1 VISAPKF
8 QHLSSGGLA
17 LVVHGMFLLALV
29 ISMSW
34 KNMPHLPV
42 QADLW
47 AALPSPKP
55 VDMRPI
61 PEPMPELKPE
71 PRPEPKPELKVE
83 AKPEIKPEP
92 KPEPPPVAKPQPSE
106 AEIALKK
113 AEEEKKRL
121 AEEELR
127 KQEEARKLEEKRLA
141 AEKAQREQAELAEK
155 ERIEQLKKKVQA
167 RKQMEQ
173 ELARQSRA
181 ELEREQ
187 ARLQAQQAQ
196 VSQAALRDKVIE
208 DFKSRIQAK
217 VQSYV
222 RLPQR
227 ISGNPEAIFQV
238 TLFANGEVRDV
249 TLVKS
254 SGQQAYDVEVER
266 AILKASPLP
275 LPDEKEAAAVFRN
288 GLVLK
293 FRPN

>member
-1 VISAPKF
+1 
-8 QHLSSGGLA
+8 
-17 LVVHGMFLLALV
+17 MFLLALV

-42 QADLW
+42 EADLW

-55 VDMRPI
+55 VETMPI
-61 PEPMPELKPE
+61 PEPMPEIKPE
-71 PRPEPKPELKVE
+71 PRPEPKPEPKVE

-92 KPEPPPVAKPQPSE
+92 KPEPPPVAKPQPNE

-113 AEEEKKRL
+113 AEEEKKRQ
-121 AEEELR
+121 ADEELR

-141 AEKAQREQAELAEK
+141 EEKAKRDQDEQAEK

-187 ARLQAQQAQ
+187 ARLQAQQAKA
-196 VSQAALRDKVIE
+196 SQAAVRDKVIE
-208 DFKSRIQAK
+208 DFKSRIQTK

-249 TLVKS
+249 SLVKS

-266 AILKASPLP
+266 AIIKASPLP
-275 LPDEKEAAAVFRN
+275 LPDDKDAAAVFRN